1 MRHVALF
8 LKNHLKQGR
17 RFEISARTVYADHHV
32 YPYTYL
38 GCFMFRNQRFSEA
51 LQCYANAA
59 QVIRNFNYGR
69 EDEEIYKEFM
79 EVNNEIIPQL
89 VRYPGKR
96 KLVLDKFPF
105 PSKLIVPRGLSPGDW

>member
-1 MRHVALF
+1 M
-8 LKNHLKQGR
+8 
-17 RFEISARTVYADHHV
+17 VYADHHV

-38 GCFMFRNQRFSEA
+38 GCFMFRSQRFTEA
-51 LQCYANAA
+51 IHCYANAA

-89 VRYPGKR
+89 VRYPGEWRDRSKR
-96 KLVLDKFPF
+96 ECCPASPTLDDLISHDS
-105 PSKLIVPRGLSPGDW
+105 SKRPMCRL